1 MKRYIAKK
9 PCNFGGK
16 RYYIG
21 DEIPTDAVLPE
32 RENALVKYGTISVI
46 EVPDPE
52 PETPA
57 ADFESAEAFEA
68 ALNRG
73 EDSEKNVGHFGLA
86 SQYYCHF
93 TSPSTSPSPCSS
105 AEAGSAPVHIPYP

>member
-57 ADFESAEAFEA
+57 APESPQMPAKAPETPGDEATTNEPPADKTPETPAPDA
-68 ALNRG
+68 AQAKKKADTG
-73 EDSEKNVGHFGLA
+73 KKNQQGKQVK
-86 SQYYCHF
+86 
-93 TSPSTSPSPCSS
+93 
-105 AEAGSAPVHIPYP
+105 